1 MEVKRKLIKKTKKN
15 LSKPMLTF
23 QTCNLSEPCLKKIE
37 INLSIPQSEYDIK
50 IKNILSLTNN
60 KIEIN

>member
-1 MEVKRKLIKKTKKN
+1 
-15 LSKPMLTF
+15 MLTF